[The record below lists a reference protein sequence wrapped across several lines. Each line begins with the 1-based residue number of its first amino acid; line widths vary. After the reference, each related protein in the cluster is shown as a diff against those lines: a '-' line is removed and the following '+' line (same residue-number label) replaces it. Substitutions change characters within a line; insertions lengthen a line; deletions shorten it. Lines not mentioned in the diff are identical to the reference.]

1 MAKKIE
7 TQIAERQYYYI
18 YIVVAVLTIGGML
31 IGGSAYVMTLGSDI
45 KRLSDDMQGKEAE
58 IKNLSESLVKLKILE
73 TKIESFDKDMAK
85 IDSRITGIQD
95 KITETSQTMV
105 LLLKDLLKKQ

>member
-7 TQIAERQYYYI
+7 TQIAERRYYYI

-73 TKIESFDKDMAK
+73 TKVESFDKDITK
-85 IDSRITGIQD
+85 IDNRITGIQD

-105 LLLKDLLKKQ
+105 LLLKDVLKKQ

>member
-58 IKNLSESLVKLKILE
+58 IKNLSESLVKLE
-73 TKIESFDKDMAK
+73 TKVESFDKDITK
-85 IDSRITGIQD
+85 IDNRITGIQD